1 MKANRCILKKRKKT
15 YSHLP
20 VVKLPSRSVPLPQIS
35 LCPDT
40 RCHQF
45 PLQLQTRII
54 NRLVLSL
61 TLTQPNRDNCDLL
74 KGDSGRQDETL
85 VITVDHDHDT
95 QRTGGETPRVLVRV
109 QSTLRLVWRLD
120 GNVKHLGEVLS
131 QVVGSSGLDTSAR
144 GGDET
149 FHSGGVI
156 TTGKLFL
163 LGLFTGDD
171 GHSEDIFVD
180 LSVELENVEDFLVSI
195 GLVEEGGVAFLPE
208 ELSGT
213 EERLRVLEFPSN
225 DRVPLVELE
234 REVSVR
240 VDPLGIVWRQNCSVE
255 LPFMVHKSRNDLQG
269 YMTVSEVG
277 LIAMC
282 SSRSEEPLSYRVNEI
297 RFGADERLTP
307 W

>member
-1 MKANRCILKKRKKT
+1 M
-15 YSHLP
+15 
-20 VVKLPSRSVPLPQIS
+20 
-35 LCPDT
+35 
-40 RCHQF
+40 
-45 PLQLQTRII
+45 
-54 NRLVLSL
+54 
-61 TLTQPNRDNCDLL
+61 
-74 KGDSGRQDETL
+74 
-85 VITVDHDHDT
+85 
-95 QRTGGETPRVLVRV
+95 
-109 QSTLRLVWRLD
+109 
-120 GNVKHLGEVLS
+120 
-131 QVVGSSGLDTSAR
+131 VGSSGLDTSAG

-171 GHSEDIFVD
+171 GHSEDILVD
-180 LSVELENVEDFLVSI
+180 LSVELKNVEDFLVSI
-195 GLVEEGGVAFLPE
+195 GLVKEGGVAFLPE
-208 ELSGT
+208 EFSGT
-213 EERLRVLEFPSN
+213 EERLRVLEFPSD

-240 VDPLGIVWRQNCSVE
+240 VDPLGVVWRQNRSVNC
-255 LPFMVHKSRNDLQG
+255 FMVHKSRNDLQG